1 MTVTKIFKSKYF
13 LVTMCIFIV
22 FAAWGTLVF
31 HVEDNSDGTHF
42 FAVNLLSFFVEIPPD
57 SLNKKRPPE
66 FVPWFDYSSA
76 VYENS
81 FNYFLNTMCIKNGVI
96 LIKNH
101 SVLSSSFRMASLLSI
116 CMPQQTIRG
125 RTDRLLHKPMQR
137 RPYLP

>member
-96 LIKNH
+96 FNIVLILGQAIKKAFSEN
-101 SVLSSSFRMASLLSI
+101 
-116 CMPQQTIRG
+116 
-125 RTDRLLHKPMQR
+125 DRIVCHLR
-137 RPYLP
+137 I

>member
-1 MTVTKIFKSKYF
+1 MTVTKIFKNKYF

-66 FVPWFDYSSA
+66 FVPWFNYSSA

-96 LIKNH
+96 FNIVLTLGQAIKKAFSEN
-101 SVLSSSFRMASLLSI
+101 
-116 CMPQQTIRG
+116 
-125 RTDRLLHKPMQR
+125 DRIVCHLR
-137 RPYLP
+137 I

>member
-66 FVPWFDYSSA
+66 FVPWFNYSSA

-81 FNYFLNTMCIKNGVI
+81 FNYFLNTMCIKSGVTFNI
-96 LIKNH
+96 VLTLGQAIKKAFSEN
-101 SVLSSSFRMASLLSI
+101 
-116 CMPQQTIRG
+116 
-125 RTDRLLHKPMQR
+125 DRIVCHLR
-137 RPYLP
+137 I

>member
-1 MTVTKIFKSKYF
+1 MTVTKIFKNKYF

-66 FVPWFDYSSA
+66 FVPWFNYSSA

-81 FNYFLNTMCIKNGVI
+81 FNYFLNTMCIKSGVI
-96 LIKNH
+96 FNIVLTLGQAIKKAFSEN
-101 SVLSSSFRMASLLSI
+101 
-116 CMPQQTIRG
+116 
-125 RTDRLLHKPMQR
+125 DRIVCHLR
-137 RPYLP
+137 I

>member
-66 FVPWFDYSSA
+66 FVPWFNYSSA

-96 LIKNH
+96 FNIVLTLGQAIKKAFSEN
-101 SVLSSSFRMASLLSI
+101 
-116 CMPQQTIRG
+116 
-125 RTDRLLHKPMQR
+125 DRIVCHLRIWYHYYKSNI
-137 RPYLP
+137 

>member
-1 MTVTKIFKSKYF
+1 MTVTKIFKNKYF

-66 FVPWFDYSSA
+66 FVPWFNYSSA

-81 FNYFLNTMCIKNGVI
+81 FNYFLNTMCIKSGVTFNI
-96 LIKNH
+96 VLTLGQAIKKAFSEN
-101 SVLSSSFRMASLLSI
+101 
-116 CMPQQTIRG
+116 
-125 RTDRLLHKPMQR
+125 DRIVCHLR
-137 RPYLP
+137 I

>member
-1 MTVTKIFKSKYF
+1 MTVTKIFKNKYF

-66 FVPWFDYSSA
+66 FVPWFNYSSA

-81 FNYFLNTMCIKNGVI
+81 FNYFLNTMYIKNGVTFNI
-96 LIKNH
+96 VLTLGQAIKKAFSEN
-101 SVLSSSFRMASLLSI
+101 
-116 CMPQQTIRG
+116 
-125 RTDRLLHKPMQR
+125 DRIVCHLR
-137 RPYLP
+137 I

>member
-31 HVEDNSDGTHF
+31 HVEDNSDGTHI

-96 LIKNH
+96 FNIVLILGQAIKKAFSEN
-101 SVLSSSFRMASLLSI
+101 
-116 CMPQQTIRG
+116 
-125 RTDRLLHKPMQR
+125 DRIVCHLR
-137 RPYLP
+137 I

>member
-42 FAVNLLSFFVEIPPD
+42 FVVNLLSFFVEIPPD

-66 FVPWFDYSSA
+66 FVPWFNYSSA

-81 FNYFLNTMCIKNGVI
+81 FNYFLNTMCIKSGVTFNI
-96 LIKNH
+96 VLTLGQAIKKAFSEN
-101 SVLSSSFRMASLLSI
+101 
-116 CMPQQTIRG
+116 
-125 RTDRLLHKPMQR
+125 DRIVCHLR
-137 RPYLP
+137 I

>member
-1 MTVTKIFKSKYF
+1 MTVTKIFKNKYF

-66 FVPWFDYSSA
+66 FVPWFNYSSA

-81 FNYFLNTMCIKNGVI
+81 FNYFLNTMCIKSGVI
-96 LIKNH
+96 FNIVLTLGQAIKKAFYEN
-101 SVLSSSFRMASLLSI
+101 
-116 CMPQQTIRG
+116 
-125 RTDRLLHKPMQR
+125 DRIVCHLR
-137 RPYLP
+137 I